1 MTSSESSSFA
11 ADQAEALDET
21 FLPLDPLACKWCARV
36 TPASRMEKVA
46 YPIRDIVLKA
56 RQVQAGGMPMH
67 WFNIGDPNK
76 FDFSPPPHVTK
87 AIIDALADSRFSA
100 YAPSDGDPEL
110 REAIAKNEGLEPER
124 VFVTAGLTEGLY
136 FAFQCLLEP
145 GQHILL
151 PGPVYPLYSTISRMF
166 DGESRFYKTDED
178 WQLDLDDMRK
188 KINPQTRAIV
198 LINPNN
204 PTGAV
209 YPRSAIKSVA
219 DLAGE
224 FCLPIIADEIYDQL
238 VFGDPSPPIY
248 RIAGPDIP
256 VIRGNGLSKN
266 FFYPGSRVGYLALH
280 GPRLDK
286 MMPAL
291 TRLCNSRLSINWEM
305 QRGALAAFT
314 NPLSHLP
321 ANLAKLRVR
330 RDLMVRRLNEIPG
343 IRAAVPQAA
352 FYIFPKVTDGPWAS
366 DAEFIYD
373 LMESTGIVGVP
384 GAGFSPP
391 RPGRFFRLVYLAPES
406 EINAAMDKLEA
417 FMKKR
422 LASPASAA
430 AE

>member
-1 MTSSESSSFA
+1 MTESESSFIE
-11 ADQAEALDET
+11 DQAEALDET
-21 FLPLDPLACKWCARV
+21 FLPNDSLACKWCARV

-56 RQVQAGGMPMH
+56 RQVQATGTKMH

-76 FDFSPPPHVTK
+76 FDFAPPPWITK
-87 AIIDALADSRFSA
+87 AIVDALADSRFSA
-100 YAPSDGDPEL
+100 YAPSDGDPDL
-110 REAIAKNEGLEPER
+110 REAIAKNEGIGAER
-124 VFVTAGLTEGLY
+124 VFVTSGLTEGLY

-166 DGESRFYKTDED
+166 DGESMFYKTDEN
-178 WQLDLDDMRK
+178 WQPDLDDMRK
-188 KINPQTRAIV
+188 KITPHTRAIV

-209 YPRSAIKSVA
+209 YPRSAIKAVA

-224 FCLPIIADEIYDQL
+224 FCLPIIADEIYDKL
-238 VFGDPSPPIY
+238 VFGEPLPSIH

-256 VIRGNGLSKN
+256 VIRGNGISKN

-291 TRLCNSRLSINWEM
+291 TRLCNSRLSVNWEM

-314 NPLSHLP
+314 TSCP
-321 ANLAKLRVR
+321 A
-330 RDLMVRRLNEIPG
+330 
-343 IRAAVPQAA
+343 
-352 FYIFPKVTDGPWAS
+352 TC
-366 DAEFIYD
+366 
-373 LMESTGIVGVP
+373 
-384 GAGFSPP
+384 
-391 RPGRFFRLVYLAPES
+391 
-406 EINAAMDKLEA
+406 
-417 FMKKR
+417 
-422 LASPASAA
+422 
-430 AE
+430 